1 MRFGIHVNLH
11 VTLRQGGVSSVAPK
25 AFRAAL
31 VRFAPQFKGYS
42 QQDSQEVRPCSAG
55 TPTLQCWDP
64 LICTARPEPKV
75 LCISSTSTVLCTVI
89 KPQVDKRSEAP
100 RCP

>member
-1 MRFGIHVNLH
+1 M
-11 VTLRQGGVSSVAPK
+11 SSVAPK

-55 TPTLQCWDP
+55 TPTPQTWDP
-64 LICTARPEPKV
+64 LDALHNKARAESALHGEHKDNP
-75 LCISSTSTVLCTVI
+75 LHGDLGLS
-89 KPQVDKRSEAP
+89 
-100 RCP
+100 

>member
-1 MRFGIHVNLH
+1 MRRHVQCIAAFLNPP
-11 VTLRQGGVSSVAPK
+11 VTLRQGSVSSVAPK

-55 TPTLQCWDP
+55 TLVSP
-64 LICTARPEPKV
+64 I
-75 LCISSTSTVLCTVI
+75 
-89 KPQVDKRSEAP
+89 
-100 RCP
+100 